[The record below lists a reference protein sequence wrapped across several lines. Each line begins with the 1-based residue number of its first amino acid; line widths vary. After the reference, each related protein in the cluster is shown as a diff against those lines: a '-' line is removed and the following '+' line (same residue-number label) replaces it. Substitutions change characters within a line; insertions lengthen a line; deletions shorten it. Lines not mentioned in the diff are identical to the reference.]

1 MSGSAEAVERIR
13 SILEGGHDRAK
24 KVERVAAI
32 IREAGRYR
40 WVGIYEVDRKEIS
53 VIAWSGPN
61 APAHPRFPA
70 SQGLCGSAV
79 KTRAAVV
86 VGDVTKD
93 PCYLT
98 TFGSTR
104 SEIIVPI
111 LPAATEPV
119 LGTIDVESEQPNAFT
134 EADRIFLEKC
144 ASVLAG
150 LWESSAWRS

>member
-1 MSGSAEAVERIR
+1 MSRSAEAVERIR
-13 SILEGGHDRAK
+13 SVLEGADHRAK

-32 IREAGRYR
+32 LREAGRYR
-40 WVGIYEVDRKEIS
+40 WVGIYQVDRNEIAAIS
-53 VIAWSGPN
+53 WSGPK

-79 KTRAAVV
+79 KTRTAVV

-93 PCYLT
+93 ARYLT

-111 LPAATEPV
+111 LRAATGPV
-119 LGTIDVESEQPNAFT
+119 VGTIDVESERPNAFA
-134 EADRIFLEKC
+134 EADRIFLEEC

-150 LWESSAWRS
+150 LWESEWRS